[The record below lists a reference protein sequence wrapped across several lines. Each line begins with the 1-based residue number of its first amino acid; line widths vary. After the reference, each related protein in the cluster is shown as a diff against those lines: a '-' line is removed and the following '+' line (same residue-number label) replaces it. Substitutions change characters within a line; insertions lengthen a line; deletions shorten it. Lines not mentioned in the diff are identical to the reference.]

1 MNGFNKMQDK
11 RNIRLGSIENA
22 STDIHAY
29 YDKSWAIVIGINDY
43 GGRHPTLANAKNDA
57 VGFAAV
63 LEQKLGFENVFL
75 LLDGE
80 ATRDAIMDWLRDKL
94 RTQVGR
100 NDRVIFFFAGHG
112 TTWSSIQDAETIK
125 YGYIIPHDAEAGK
138 YSQYIDMDELRRACG
153 MIPAKHILIILDC
166 CFSGVAALTSR
177 AAPRT
182 GTELDYDAYLREAT
196 ERSARQIL
204 TAGASDE
211 FAADSGLC
219 PGHSAFTAVLI
230 EGLEGDADLNKDNLI
245 TASELGSYI
254 KQRVSR
260 ETARDG
266 AKGQMPFFNYIA
278 GSREGEFMF
287 ITPGSAR
294 TRDRRLDV
302 PPYFG
307 LVAFSESNAEFFFGR
322 RRVVEETLRRMQ
334 NMPRFIGLLGPS
346 GSGKTSLI
354 QAGIIPRIRK
364 GAIPGSSNW
373 DIIVS
378 QPGER
383 PFEELEA
390 KGLSNALKG
399 LVEASRAWIKDHPST
414 TRLLLVLDQFEEFLA
429 ACPGKIR
436 EDFLGQLATLMKAQ
450 DLAVTILIAL
460 RDDFLDHFEQ
470 SDPTFRELALQG
482 FADVSPDL
490 EESDLRSIVQEP
502 CANVGLDLEDGLVDA
517 IVGDVLEASPGEKTR
532 TARCIVLP
540 LLQSAMT
547 RVWEKRHA
555 DGKITHKAYSDI
567 GKLSGELPI
576 WAEQTF
582 EVLYIDG
589 LGPLARRILIDLV
602 NLGDT
607 SQRLPNTGRRMTM
620 NALCHGEEEERNAV
634 HRVVQ
639 KLADARLLAT
649 SSEKQTHEVIVE
661 LIDDSLIERWDKLK
675 QWLDEDRSFLIWRR
689 DTERYAQE
697 WTKATNGGKTAD
709 EERLLSG
716 QGLVEAER
724 WLKER
729 GRDLGSSEKKY
740 IQLSLDHREEMRV
753 QREKD
758 QREREQN
765 KRKIIKILA
774 VFSIVTLI
782 FAAYAFYMK
791 DLSEK
796 KSLENLALYEAS
808 KSSSIRDVPFM
819 FIKSITLAV
828 QSINHKPTEEGN
840 NALQEGLELLPTP
853 LARMTLGGSFGDL
866 AFSPDGTMIATG
878 TSDKIVRIWDG
889 VTGKELINM
898 THDGAVSSV
907 AFSPNSSWIVTAS
920 SDRTARVW
928 DIATGKVMAKMAHNG
943 AVIHAI
949 FSPDGTRVAT
959 ASLDGTARIWNASN
973 GEELARLH
981 HDSSV
986 HFAVFSPDGIRVATA
1001 SYDKTARIWNASNG
1015 EELDRMTQDDGVYSV
1030 AFSPDGA
1037 RVATA
1042 SFDRTAMIWNAA
1054 NGEELARLEHGSVVL
1069 CAIFSPDGN
1078 RVATASGDKTARI
1091 WNASNGE
1098 ELARMTHD
1106 LGVNSVAFSPDGARV
1121 ATASEDGTARI
1132 WDVLTGEEIARME
1145 HNDSVRSVAFSPDGY
1160 RIATAGSDSAAM
1172 IWKAPSARERIV
1184 MKHANTVNSIKISLD
1199 ETRVATA
1206 SSDETARIWNAS
1218 NGEELGKIGA

>member
-1 MNGFNKMQDK
+1 MLRVPWNLQPMNGFNKMQDK

-502 CANVGLDLEDGLVDA
+502 C
-517 IVGDVLEASPGEKTR
+517 
-532 TARCIVLP
+532 
-540 LLQSAMT
+540 
-547 RVWEKRHA
+547 
-555 DGKITHKAYSDI
+555 
-567 GKLSGELPI
+567 
-576 WAEQTF
+576 
-582 EVLYIDG
+582 
-589 LGPLARRILIDLV
+589 
-602 NLGDT
+602 
-607 SQRLPNTGRRMTM
+607 
-620 NALCHGEEEERNAV
+620 
-634 HRVVQ
+634 
-639 KLADARLLAT
+639 
-649 SSEKQTHEVIVE
+649 
-661 LIDDSLIERWDKLK
+661 ERWP
-675 QWLDEDRSFLIWRR
+675 
-689 DTERYAQE
+689 
-697 WTKATNGGKTAD
+697 G
-709 EERLLSG
+709 
-716 QGLVEAER
+716 
-724 WLKER
+724 
-729 GRDLGSSEKKY
+729 
-740 IQLSLDHREEMRV
+740 
-753 QREKD
+753 
-758 QREREQN
+758 
-765 KRKIIKILA
+765 
-774 VFSIVTLI
+774 
-782 FAAYAFYMK
+782 
-791 DLSEK
+791 
-796 KSLENLALYEAS
+796 
-808 KSSSIRDVPFM
+808 P
-819 FIKSITLAV
+819 
-828 QSINHKPTEEGN
+828 
-840 NALQEGLELLPTP
+840 
-853 LARMTLGGSFGDL
+853 
-866 AFSPDGTMIATG
+866 
-878 TSDKIVRIWDG
+878 
-889 VTGKELINM
+889 
-898 THDGAVSSV
+898 
-907 AFSPNSSWIVTAS
+907 
-920 SDRTARVW
+920 
-928 DIATGKVMAKMAHNG
+928 
-943 AVIHAI
+943 
-949 FSPDGTRVAT
+949 
-959 ASLDGTARIWNASN
+959 
-973 GEELARLH
+973 
-981 HDSSV
+981 
-986 HFAVFSPDGIRVATA
+986 
-1001 SYDKTARIWNASNG
+1001 
-1015 EELDRMTQDDGVYSV
+1015 
-1030 AFSPDGA
+1030 
-1037 RVATA
+1037 
-1042 SFDRTAMIWNAA
+1042 
-1054 NGEELARLEHGSVVL
+1054 
-1069 CAIFSPDGN
+1069 
-1078 RVATASGDKTARI
+1078 
-1091 WNASNGE
+1091 
-1098 ELARMTHD
+1098 
-1106 LGVNSVAFSPDGARV
+1106 
-1121 ATASEDGTARI
+1121 
-1132 WDVLTGEEIARME
+1132 
-1145 HNDSVRSVAFSPDGY
+1145 
-1160 RIATAGSDSAAM
+1160 
-1172 IWKAPSARERIV
+1172 
-1184 MKHANTVNSIKISLD
+1184 
-1199 ETRVATA
+1199 
-1206 SSDETARIWNAS
+1206 
-1218 NGEELGKIGA
+1218 